1 MYLIQVGGAR
11 WEEAREGGR
20 RLVEEK
26 EFFFIFRFFFLSL
39 HLSLCRLGPFNR
51 KLVKK
56 RTQAAL
62 ETMPSDNEEQP
73 VDAKTI
79 AELTEQV

>member
-1 MYLIQVGGAR
+1 MGR
-11 WEEAREGGR
+11 SEGGR
-20 RLVEEK
+20 EEGGG
-26 EFFFIFRFFFLSL
+26 RD
-39 HLSLCRLGPFNR
+39 LSLCRLGPFNR